1 MSRYYKEV
9 YRKPSRL
16 AITSGGLEEVMD
28 AGKDNHSIFTYYL
41 LKSLKENKNKY
52 LDASQLFN
60 DFKVA
65 VANNSDQTPIL
76 QAVKDTNDEGGMF
89 IFVKNDE

>member
-1 MSRYYKEV
+1 
-9 YRKPSRL
+9 
-16 AITSGGLEEVMD
+16 MD
-28 AGKDNHSIFTYYL
+28 AGKEDHSIFTYYL
-41 LKSLKENKNKY
+41 LKALKENKSKY

-60 DFKVA
+60 EFKVA

-89 IFVKNDE
+89 IFVKRDE